1 MKPGHR
7 KVTIGLLGI
16 FAASVL
22 PVAFAQVGVDN
33 GVAMTALGI
42 IGLVVGGYF
51 TANVKD
57 KGEKNGPN

>member
-7 KVTIGLLGI
+7 KITIGLLGI

-22 PVAFAQVGVDN
+22 PVAFAQMGVDT

-42 IGLVVGGYF
+42 VGLVVGGYF
-51 TANVKD
+51 TANVKAKVD
-57 KGEKNGPN
+57 KDANP